1 MCPTTNTEHK
11 PYNPWNSYIVEASA
25 GSGKT
30 WQLSRRF
37 LALVI
42 AGADPTSILTVTFT
56 RKAANEMRERIVRDA
71 LGLVSSNEEFAG
83 FYHDVLSFCPPTL
96 KHLVRTPEQTT
107 AAILEKTQSL
117 KITTIDSIFLQWCR
131 RYPVETSVDLA
142 GHVLQS
148 PFSLMSALEEGRL
161 YQTAWSQVLAASKDD
176 RENKELMQ
184 SLVLNA
190 PNGKIRSLLSAIS
203 TLTENE
209 TLAWYISLTSDS
221 SPLKSFTQSSSA
233 ESSEEFLTNKA
244 SLFLAVINLASNLEK
259 RQMGSAA
266 IAEKNFK
273 GLVTNAIVNSSG
285 DSLNGNTFSK
295 ARKAND
301 ANFIAL
307 SEKLQAW
314 SDQQKINDLN
324 RTGQLLWSLF
334 CARMNYAHRLKSE
347 SQVGAFSDAV
357 KGVSLLA
364 CNKDFV
370 GARSMAW
377 SNLRHLMLDEF
388 QDTSRLQWLIFEKLA
403 EELLS
408 GDSSD
413 RHQGPKASVFIVG
426 DKKQSIYRFREADPE
441 ILDLAKI
448 RLDRF
453 GVNSTMLRSSYRSSK
468 IVLDF
473 VNEVFRDNTLIP
485 DFPQHASAADIRYG
499 SLCFYQLSN
508 TTDESAEQSNR
519 LTEVQNEAEIVAKH
533 IKACL
538 SGDIELRIFDKDAKL
553 WRSPRPRDFVLLYP
567 NSTHSQVY
575 EDALRRHGIP
585 SARAEL
591 KGFYNR
597 PEIKDMM
604 ALVRWLAWPGDAV
617 ALSTVLKSPM
627 CSLTDR
633 EYQALIT
640 KGSDKIIKSLKHA
653 HPAAHK
659 FLSDLASQ
667 KDDSDMAVL
676 TGKLLAHYNIADLYL
691 VNFGP
696 VEGPLA
702 KANILKWFDILR
714 SIASKNAASPQLLN
728 QWLDDASESDET
740 GNASIIGDAVTLMT
754 IHKSKGLEFP
764 CVVLTGTSDDW
775 HRDDHTWVKDTRP
788 GQEGFWYIGNATQRP
803 KTSEQLDSLLKY
815 NEAQSR
821 YEKAR
826 LLYVALTRASHHIVI
841 TGRQSDKTNT
851 YWEHLLNSAK
861 RLSGLDHRDVD
872 FGQLAKGFLLTPQSV
887 TTPKIQDEALFTS
900 EPACTLEITPSKYPY
915 LNILSPTSM
924 TSINQNSDGDA
935 SDDRSYFTGTPRAIS
950 IDHSKAYG
958 ILVHKLLELSLTGD
972 VWSSD
977 QCTNL
982 LRRHVS
988 SLVTEQ
994 SVTEMTELARQEV
1007 DQLLKS
1013 DVWLKLVYDADK
1025 VLCEVPMA
1033 SMDGNNLMSAVA
1045 DLLIITKAGV
1055 YRVVDFKTSQTD
1067 QRHARELCQQRGYFA
1082 QVNSYRRI
1090 LERSMPGATTS
1101 GHVLFVN
1108 PVCVINCD

>member
-1 MCPTTNTEHK
+1 MSPTTNTEYK
-11 PYNPWNSYIVEASA
+11 PYNPWKSYIVEASA

-71 LGLVSSNEEFAG
+71 LGLASSDKEFVA
-83 FYHDVLSFCPPTL
+83 FYRDVLSICPSTH

-117 KITTIDSIFLQWCR
+117 KITTIDSVFLQWCR
-131 RYPVETSVDLA
+131 RYPVETGVDLA

-148 PFSLMSALEEGRL
+148 PFSLMSSLEESRL
-161 YQTAWSQVLAASKDD
+161 YHSAWSQVLAASNDD

-221 SPLKSFTQSSSA
+221 SPLKSFAQSSTP
-233 ESSEEFLTNKA
+233 ESPEEFITNNA
-244 SLFLAVINLASNLEK
+244 SLFLAVINLASNPEK
-259 RQMGSAA
+259 RQMGSVS

-273 GLVTNAIVNSSG
+273 GLVTSAIMNSSG
-285 DSLNGNTFSK
+285 DSLNGTTFSK

-301 ANFIAL
+301 PNFIAL
-307 SEKLQAW
+307 SEKIQGW
-314 SDQQKINDLN
+314 SDQQKIDDLN

-347 SQVGAFSDAV
+347 SQVGSFSDAV

-364 CNKDFV
+364 CNKDFL

-403 EELLS
+403 EELLG

-441 ILDLAKI
+441 ILDLAKL
-448 RLDRF
+448 RLERF
-453 GVNSTMLRSSYRSSK
+453 GVSATMLRSSYRSSK
-468 IVLDF
+468 LVLDF

-485 DFPQHASAADIRYG
+485 DFPEHAAAADIRYG

-508 TTDESAEQSNR
+508 TPDQSVEQSNR
-519 LTEVQNEAEIVAKH
+519 LTEVQNEAETVAKH

-538 SGDIELRIFDKDAKL
+538 SGDIELRIFDKDAKI
-553 WRSPRPRDFVLLYP
+553 WRTPHPRDFVLLYP

-575 EDALRRHGIP
+575 EDALRRHGIA

-617 ALSTVLKSPM
+617 ALSTILKSPM

-633 EYQALIT
+633 DYQSLIT
-640 KGSDKIIKSLKHA
+640 KGSDKILKNLKHT

-659 FLSDLASQ
+659 FLADISSQ
-667 KDDSDMAVL
+667 KDDSDIAVL
-676 TGKLLAHYNIADLYL
+676 TGKLLAHFNIADLYL

-714 SIASKNAASPQLLN
+714 SIASKNAASAQLLN
-728 QWLDDASESDET
+728 QWLDDAAESNET

-764 CVVLTGTSDDW
+764 CVVLAGTSDDW

-788 GQEGFWYIGNATQRP
+788 GREGFWYIGNTTQRP
-803 KTSEQLDSLLKY
+803 KMLDQLDSLLKY
-815 NEAQSR
+815 NETQSR
-821 YEKAR
+821 NEKAR
-826 LLYVALTRASHHIVI
+826 LLYVALTRASHHIVV
-841 TGRQSDKTNT
+841 TGRQSDDANT
-851 YWEHLLNSAK
+851 YWEHLLHSAK
-861 RLSGLDHRDVD
+861 RLTGLDHQDID
-872 FGQLAKGFLLTPQSV
+872 FGQLAKGLLLTPQAV
-887 TTPKIQDEALFTS
+887 TTPKIQDAVQFTS
-900 EPACTLEITPSKYPY
+900 EPTQTLEITPSKYPY
-915 LNILSPTSM
+915 LNILSTTSM
-924 TSINQNSDGDA
+924 TSVNQNSGGDA

-950 IDHSKAYG
+950 LDHSKAYG

-972 VWSSD
+972 GWTSD
-977 QCTNL
+977 QCASL
-982 LRRHVS
+982 LRRHCS
-988 SLVTEQ
+988 ALVNEQ
-994 SVTEMTELARQEV
+994 HMVEMIQLARQEV

-1013 DVWLKLVYDADK
+1013 DLWIKLVNDADK

-1033 SMDGNNLMSAVA
+1033 SIDGNNLISAVA
-1045 DLLIITKAGV
+1045 DLLIITKSGV
-1055 YRVVDFKTSQTD
+1055 YRVVDFKTTQSD
-1067 QRHARELCQQRGYFA
+1067 QQHARELCQKRGYFD
-1082 QVNSYRRI
+1082 QVNNYRRI
-1090 LERSMPGATTS
+1090 IERSQPGAKTS